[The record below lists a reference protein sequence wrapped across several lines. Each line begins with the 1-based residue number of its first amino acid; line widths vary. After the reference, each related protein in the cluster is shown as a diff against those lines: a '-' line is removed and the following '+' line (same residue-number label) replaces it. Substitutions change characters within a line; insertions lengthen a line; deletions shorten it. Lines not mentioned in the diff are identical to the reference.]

1 MFNARQF
8 CIVTKVCI
16 LTAFHSSSDKLSL
29 EVVYDEFFWDRKW
42 GIQKKKKKGCPDSRT
57 LALFCFGMKMRPCE
71 L

>member
-42 GIQKKKKKGCPDSRT
+42 GIQKKKKKKVAQT
-57 LALFCFGMKMRPCE
+57 VEHWLFSASG
-71 L
+71 

>member
-42 GIQKKKKKGCPDSRT
+42 GIQKKKKKRLPRQSNIGSFLLRDENET
-57 LALFCFGMKMRPCE
+57 L
-71 L
+71 